1 MTSKVFRNLNCAGD
15 AALLGKE
22 KADMVYKHGA
32 VICKKGKPVAWGF
45 NHKRSYCQG
54 VLRCSFHAEM
64 HALRSW
70 KATFL
75 KGKKNWSDDDV
86 KRLARKFD
94 IYVVR
99 LANGSDGY
107 LDSGPCYECTC
118 ELMKTGFKNIFHSS
132 SNGGFVKKRIT
143 ELDSEHFSEAQANL
157 NQFIDI
163 KHRFR
168 I

>member
-1 MTSKVFRNLNCAGD
+1 MTSRVYRNLNCAGD
-15 AALLGKE
+15 AALEGKD
-22 KADMVYKHGA
+22 KANMVYQHGA

-45 NHKRSYCQG
+45 NHKRSYSEG

-64 HALRSW
+64 HAVKCW

-75 KGKKNWSDDDV
+75 RGKKNWSDEDI
-86 KRLARKFD
+86 KRFAKKFD

-107 LDSGPCYECTC
+107 LDSGPCHECTK
-118 ELMKTGFKNIFHSS
+118 ELTRIGFKNIFHSDS
-132 SNGGFVKKRIT
+132 CGGFVKKRIT
-143 ELDSEHFSEAQANL
+143 DLESDHYSEAQTNL

>member
-1 MTSKVFRNLNCAGD
+1 MTSRVYRNLNCAGD
-15 AALLGKE
+15 TALIGKD
-22 KADMVYKHGA
+22 KADMVYQHGA

-45 NHKRSYCQG
+45 NHKRSYSEG

-64 HALRSW
+64 HAVKCW

-75 KGKKNWSDDDV
+75 RGKKNWSDEDIRRFA
-86 KRLARKFD
+86 KKFD

-99 LANGSDGY
+99 LANGSEGY
-107 LDSGPCYECTC
+107 LDSGPCHECTR
-118 ELMKTGFKNIFHSS
+118 ELTRIGFKNIYHSS
-132 SNGGFVKKRIT
+132 SCGGFVKKRIT
-143 ELDSEHFSEAQANL
+143 DLESDHYSEAQTNL

>member
-1 MTSKVFRNLNCAGD
+1 M
-15 AALLGKE
+15 
-22 KADMVYKHGA
+22 
-32 VICKKGKPVAWGF
+32 
-45 NHKRSYCQG
+45 
-54 VLRCSFHAEM
+54 
-64 HALRSW
+64 
-70 KATFL
+70 
-75 KGKKNWSDDDV
+75 
-86 KRLARKFD
+86 
-94 IYVVR
+94 R

-143 ELDSEHFSEAQANL
+143 ELDSDHFSEAQTNL
-157 NQFIDI
+157 NKFIDI

>member
-1 MTSKVFRNLNCAGD
+1 MTSRVYRNLNCAGD
-15 AALLGKE
+15 AALEGKD
-22 KADMVYKHGA
+22 KANMVYQHGA

-45 NHKRSYCQG
+45 NHKRSYSEG

-64 HALRSW
+64 HAVKCW

-75 KGKKNWSDDDV
+75 RGKKNWSDEDI
-86 KRLARKFD
+86 KRFAKKFD

-107 LDSGPCYECTC
+107 LDSGPCHECTK
-118 ELMKTGFKNIFHSS
+118 ELTRIGFKNIFHSDS
-132 SNGGFVKKRIT
+132 CGGFVKKRIT
-143 ELDSEHFSEAQANL
+143 ELESDHYSEAQTNL